1 MISSYL
7 PASYKETPI
16 YERSC
21 FSTFMMGR
29 VLELSTL
36 LCKAVFEMYDVNRV
50 LLPPSTITKV
60 AKRQVAHVVSSLLPD
75 EGVNRQTHKG
85 HSRRSSELASLDGSP
100 FSRLDPGTTPDTSL
114 LETPTSLGSVL
125 GFETKRYRPVPPL
138 PVASNLYN
146 TEFPVSHK
154 HANPTSSTCTRRPG
168 GSPACGNSGE
178 FPLQKS
184 RRSCPKSAPL
194 WQSAPPP
201 PSAACRI
208 PCAGIATCSARE
220 PERPNRTRAIR
231 ARGSH
236 SPSAP
241 L

>member
-184 RRSCPKSAPL
+184 RQSCPKSAPL
-194 WQSAPPP
+194 
-201 PSAACRI
+201 
-208 PCAGIATCSARE
+208 
-220 PERPNRTRAIR
+220 
-231 ARGSH
+231 
-236 SPSAP
+236 
-241 L
+241 